1 MMTPLASAVGLAL
14 SSSTS
19 ACKQDRVQ
27 ELVEVRLGLRRDVL
41 EDRLAAPLLGLQSLP
56 DELVAHPL
64 GVRVGP
70 VDLVHGDEDGHAG
83 GLGVVDR
90 LDRLRH
96 DAVVGGDDQDGHV
109 GDLRAAGTHG
119 GERLVARRVEEGDL
133 APVADV
139 HLVGADVLGDAAGLG
154 GDDRRLADRVEQRRL
169 AVVDVTHDRDHG
181 RARDQGVGVVL
192 EDDLLLFLV
201 VRVLKD
207 DLAGE
212 LGADQLD
219 GLVGERHGE
228 CDHLTQAHHQR
239 DDLGGRDAERLGQV
253 LDRDA
258 GRHLDGPGGN
268 LGLTLRLGARGA
280 TLTAH
285 RRLAAGL
292 GVDDDTALA
301 LGRGAALRPGSA
313 AGLCRSLLLGR
324 SRLRAERAAGL
335 FGINDFV
342 SHLRGSILS
351 CGL

>member
-1 MMTPLASAVGLAL
+1 MMTPLASAVGIGLEL
-14 SSSTS
+14 EHVGLQ
-19 ACKQDRVQ
+19 QDRVQ

-41 EDRLAAPLLGLQSLP
+41 EDRVAAPLLGLQPLP
-56 DELVAHPL
+56 DELIAHPL
-64 GVRVGP
+64 GVRIGP
-70 VDLVHGDEDGHAG
+70 VDLVHGNEDGHSG
-83 GLGVVDR
+83 RLRVVDR

-96 DAVVGGDDQDGHV
+96 DAVVGGDDQDSHI
-109 GDLRAAGTHG
+109 GDLRAAGAHG
-119 GERLVARRVEEGDL
+119 GERLVARCVEERDL

-139 HLVGADVLGDAAGLG
+139 DLVGADVLGDAAGLG
-154 GDDRRLADRVEQRRL
+154 GDHRRLADRVQQGRL
-169 AVVDVTHDRDHG
+169 AVVDVAHDRDHG
-181 RARDQGVGVVL
+181 RARDEGVGIVL

-201 VRVLKD
+201 VGVLED

-219 GLVGERHGE
+219 GLVGERHGQRH
-228 CDHLTQAHHQR
+228 HLAQSHHQR
-239 DDLGGRDAERLGQV
+239 DDLGGRDAERLGQILDGDARGH
-253 LDRDA
+253 LDRP
-258 GRHLDGPGGN
+258 GRHLGLA
-268 LGLTLRLGARGA
+268 LGLRARGA
-280 TLTAH
+280 AFAAH

-301 LGRGAALRPGSA
+301 LGRGAALRPGGA
-313 AGLCRSLLLGR
+313 AGLGRPLLLGR